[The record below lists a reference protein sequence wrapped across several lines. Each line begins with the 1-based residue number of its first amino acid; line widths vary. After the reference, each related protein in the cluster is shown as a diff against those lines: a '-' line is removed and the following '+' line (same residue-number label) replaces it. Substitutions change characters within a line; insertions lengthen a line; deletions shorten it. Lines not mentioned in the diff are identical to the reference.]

1 MTTRDTKMYLVF
13 VCLNRRLGDSLEAA
27 ISSKDGTSSIS
38 RPNKKKKNN
47 YDVRGLQKKQ
57 CLQADT

>member
-1 MTTRDTKMYLVF
+1 MYLVF

-57 CLQADT
+57 RLQGDT